1 MTKIIKKF
9 LILSLILLVIL
20 GSTIFVAAKTDK
32 TVSKID
38 VVSNDGLIYISK
50 QDLINKIATLDNK
63 QWFDV
68 NIANIEK
75 YIYSI
80 DGVDYTLVKKVWPST
95 LVIYLY
101 DHKPVAYWNNNQ
113 ILLDNMQ
120 IITPAVF
127 NYNGDLPYIQSKY
140 DSSKDYIYQTYKE
153 LNSIAKQ
160 NHMQILKISYTG
172 NQFGILLSDDIEVM
186 LGSVKLKKR
195 LELFFKSYTK
205 VKDYKSVKYF
215 DMRYSDGFAV
225 KYK

>member
-9 LILSLILLVIL
+9 LILSFILLVIL
-20 GSTIFVAAKTDK
+20 GFFIVAKTDK

-50 QDLINKIATLDNK
+50 QDLINKIATLNNN

-68 NIANIEK
+68 NIASIEK

-80 DGVDYTLVKKVWPST
+80 DGVDYTLVKKVWTST

-113 ILLDNMQ
+113 ILLDNMR

-127 NYNGDLPYIQSKY
+127 NYNGDLPYIQSKD
-140 DSSKDYIYQTYKE
+140 DSSKDYIYQTYKD
-153 LNSIAKQ
+153 LNSISKQ
-160 NHMQILKISYTG
+160 NNMQILKISYTG
-172 NQFGILLSDDIEVM
+172 NQFSILLSDDIEVV

-205 VKDYKSVKYF
+205 VKNYKSVKYF